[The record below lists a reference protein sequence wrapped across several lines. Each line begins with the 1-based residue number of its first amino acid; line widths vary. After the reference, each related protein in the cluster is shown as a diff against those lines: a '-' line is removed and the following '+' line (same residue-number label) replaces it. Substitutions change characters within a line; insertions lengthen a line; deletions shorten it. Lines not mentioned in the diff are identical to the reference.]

1 MPGRPANRMRRF
13 WTRSIRRQLM
23 LGIALVHAV
32 LMSIFVL
39 DLVERQRQFLGEQSI
54 AQASGLAKT
63 LAANSASWVLS
74 NDLEGLSEVLQS
86 QASYPGLRYAMV
98 VRPHGRVV
106 AHTDREKAGLYL
118 QDELSRSLLD
128 GPALPKLLLADRKLV
143 DTAHPILANGELV
156 GWARV
161 GISQSAITT
170 GLWEIT
176 RVGILYTLVAILVGS
191 VFAFLM
197 ARGLTQGLQ
206 RLVAVADGIRE
217 GRRDMRADSARQDE
231 IGQLGKNLNQMLDAL
246 AQRERDLSAAQ
257 ADVQHLATRD
267 TLTQLPNRLLLM
279 DRLGQAIL
287 TAQREHHALA
297 LLVIDLDR
305 FKTINDSLGHHIGD
319 QLIQQVAGRLSNCIG
334 AGDTLARLGGDEFV
348 VVRSEIAQPGEAGHL
363 AQRINEELSQPCWI
377 EGHELNSSCSIGISC
392 YPDDGND
399 AQTLLRNAD
408 TAMYHAKEGG
418 RGDFEFFSS
427 DMNRRAVQR
436 LKLEN
441 ELRNALLRDEFRL
454 LYQPQVDMRSGQV
467 VGAESLIR
475 WHHPE
480 MGVVAPTDFI
490 PVAEETGLIREIG
503 AWVLREACR
512 QQLRWCAA
520 GLPPLRI
527 AVNLSVRQ
535 VEPGLVDLVSR
546 VLSDTGLDAR
556 YLDLEIT
563 ESLLMHNLNEN
574 IAVLRRVSACGAQ
587 ISMDDFGTG
596 YSSLSSLK
604 LFPVQ
609 TLKIDRSF
617 VRDLVDDQDDANIV
631 RSIVAMAHSLGLRII
646 AEGVESEA
654 QLGYLRELGCDEY
667 QGYLF
672 SRPMAAE
679 AFHALFADRAKGA
692 V

>member
-1 MPGRPANRMRRF
+1 MRRF
-13 WTRSIRRQLM
+13 WSRSIRRQLM

-39 DLVERQRQFLGEQSI
+39 DLVERQRQFLAEQSI

-74 NDLEGLSEVLQS
+74 SDLEGLNEVLQS

-106 AHTDREKAGLYL
+106 AHTDRSKAGLYL
-118 QDELSRSLLD
+118 QDRLSRSLFD
-128 GPALPKLLLADRKLV
+128 DRPEPRLLLANRELV
-143 DTAHPILANGELV
+143 DTAYPIVANGELV

-161 GISQSAITT
+161 GISQSAITA
-170 GLWEIT
+170 GLWGIT
-176 RVGILYTLVAILVGS
+176 RDGILYTLVAILVGS

-206 RLVAVADGIRE
+206 RLVVVADGIRE
-217 GRRDMRADSARQDE
+217 GRRDMRAESARQDE
-231 IGQLGKNLNQMLDAL
+231 IGQLAKNLNQMLDAL

-287 TAQREHHALA
+287 TAQREHHTLA

-363 AQRINEELSQPCWI
+363 AQRINEELRQPYWI
-377 EGHELNSSCSIGISC
+377 EGHELNSSCSIGISI

-480 MGVVAPTDFI
+480 MGIVAPTDFI
-490 PVAEETGLIREIG
+490 PVAEDTGLIRDIG

-527 AVNLSVRQ
+527 AVNLSVR
-535 VEPGLVDLVSR
+535 
-546 VLSDTGLDAR
+546 
-556 YLDLEIT
+556 
-563 ESLLMHNLNEN
+563 
-574 IAVLRRVSACGAQ
+574 
-587 ISMDDFGTG
+587 
-596 YSSLSSLK
+596 
-604 LFPVQ
+604 
-609 TLKIDRSF
+609 
-617 VRDLVDDQDDANIV
+617 
-631 RSIVAMAHSLGLRII
+631 
-646 AEGVESEA
+646 
-654 QLGYLRELGCDEY
+654 
-667 QGYLF
+667 
-672 SRPMAAE
+672 
-679 AFHALFADRAKGA
+679 
-692 V
+692 

>member
-1 MPGRPANRMRRF
+1 MRRF
-13 WTRSIRRQLM
+13 WSRSIRRQLM

-39 DLVERQRQFLGEQSI
+39 DLVERQRQFLAEQSI

-74 NDLEGLSEVLQS
+74 SDLEGLNEVLQS

-106 AHTDREKAGLYL
+106 AHTDRSKAGLYL
-118 QDELSRSLLD
+118 QDRLSRSLFD
-128 GPALPKLLLADRKLV
+128 DRPEPRLLLANRELV
-143 DTAHPILANGELV
+143 DTAYPIVANGELV

-161 GISQSAITT
+161 GISQSAITA
-170 GLWEIT
+170 GLWGIT
-176 RVGILYTLVAILVGS
+176 RDGILYTLVAILVGS

-206 RLVAVADGIRE
+206 RLVVVADGIRE
-217 GRRDMRADSARQDE
+217 GRRDMRAESARQDE
-231 IGQLGKNLNQMLDAL
+231 IGQLAKNLNQMLDAL

-287 TAQREHHALA
+287 TAQREHHTLA

-363 AQRINEELSQPCWI
+363 AQRINEELRQPYWI
-377 EGHELNSSCSIGISC
+377 EGHELNSSCSIGISI

-480 MGVVAPTDFI
+480 MGIVAPTDFI
-490 PVAEETGLIREIG
+490 PVAEDTGLIRDIG

-563 ESLLMHNLNEN
+563 ESLLMHNLNAN
-574 IAVLRRVSACGAQ
+574 IAVLRQVSACGAQ

-646 AEGVESEA
+646 AEGVENED

-672 SRPMAAE
+672 SRPVTAAE
-679 AFHALFADRAKGA
+679 FQTLFAGRAEGSA
-692 V
+692 

>member
-206 RLVAVADGIRE
+206 RLGAVADGIRE

>member
-106 AHTDREKAGLYL
+106 AHTDREQAGLYL

-176 RVGILYTLVAILVGS
+176 RDGILYTLVAILVGS

-679 AFHALFADRAKGA
+679 AFQALFADRAKGA